1 MYLRIE
7 FNVNC
12 THSNLQAT
20 PVPCEHIRPCKSYV
34 DELPT
39 IPYFGDGDKV

>member
-1 MYLRIE
+1 MYPRME
-7 FNVNC
+7 FNVNR
-12 THSNLQAT
+12 TVA
-20 PVPCEHIRPCKSYV
+20 CEHIRPFKSYV